1 MSEAKRNPS
10 IDVIAYVA
18 SHLIT
23 QDLYQIEVPTEKD
36 LHFAA
41 NLSMD
46 IADLMNGRF
55 PDTTIAWALLQIPDI
70 RESMDKVVGKEKVA
84 ALIAHPCGPCR
95 KMEYRVRA
103 IFPYLCSVAAFTAF
117 DIPEGYRAPD
127 DVAAW
132 SGTTEALLA
141 NRFICAMK
149 WAQDFGIF
157 PTTPCAT
164 CNAQQPRLPQL
175 KG

>member
-1 MSEAKRNPS
+1 MEYPMNAEKRDFA
-10 IDVIAYVA
+10 IEVIAFVA

-23 QDLYQIEVPTEKD
+23 QELFQIEVPTEND

-46 IADLMNGRF
+46 IADLINCRF
-55 PDTTIAWALLQIPDI
+55 PEATIAWALLQIPDI

-84 ALIAHPCGPCR
+84 ALMPRPCGSCR

-117 DIPEGYRAPD
+117 DIPEGYRGPD
-127 DVAAW
+127 DVATW
-132 SGTTEALLA
+132 TGTTEALLA
-141 NRFICAMK
+141 NRFVCALK

-157 PTTPCAT
+157 LSRPCPV
-164 CNAQQPRLPQL
+164 CR
-175 KG
+175 